1 MTGSLQLSGG
11 EGLMSAQHYCA
22 ISPCRVKPAD
32 QADLIRD
39 LAPNLKP
46 VCSKSTGHSLRKQVF
61 LEAR

>member
-1 MTGSLQLSGG
+1 LRYQ
-11 EGLMSAQHYCA
+11 SAPREEA
-22 ISPCRVKPAD
+22 LAD

-39 LAPNLKP
+39 LVPNLKP